1 MASHGMTYVEC
12 LREALGAAME
22 SDRRVVVLGEDIL
35 DPYGG
40 AFKATR
46 GLSTR
51 FPDRVLTTPI
61 CEQTIAGVAV
71 GLALRGMRPVAEL
84 MFGDFIALAADQI
97 VNHAAK
103 FHAMYNGRV
112 DVPLVIRTPM
122 GGGRGY
128 GPTHSQSLES
138 LFLGVPHLRIVAPSL
153 FHDPGALLA
162 AAIADPGPVIF
173 IEHKLLYPMRLVGDE
188 GGTVRREFP
197 SVGGDFPPVRLMNYD
212 GSERPDVTLV
222 TYGGIS
228 RFLPSLLE
236 WFAREEIHLLVHL
249 VADLNASD
257 PSLIESAAAS
267 GRVVIVEEGG
277 AAFGWGAEISARI
290 YDSLHDSLHVP
301 VRRLGAL
308 PGVIPA
314 SRHLEDQVL
323 VSEATI
329 TTAILEILQ

>member
-1 MASHGMTYVEC
+1 MTYVER

-61 CEQTIAGVAV
+61 CEQTIAGLAV

-97 VNHAAK
+97 INHAAK

-162 AAIADPGPVIF
+162 AAVADPGPVLF
-173 IEHKLLYPMRLVGDE
+173 IEHKLLYPLRLPGE
-188 GGTVRREFP
+188 GRAWRCLP
-197 SVGGDFPPVRLMNYD
+197 SEGGDFPSVRLANYD
-212 GSERPDVTLV
+212 GDERPDATLI
-222 TYGGIS
+222 TYGGVS
-228 RFLPSLLE
+228 RFLPPLFE
-236 WFAREEIHLLVHL
+236 WCAREEIRLLAHV
-249 VADLNASD
+249 VADLNADVD
-257 PSLIESAAAS
+257 PALIESAAAS
-267 GRVVIVEEGG
+267 GRVVVVEEGG
-277 AAFGWGAEISARI
+277 ASFGWGAEISSRI
-290 YDSLHDSLHVP
+290 YDALHGTLRSP
-301 VRRLGAL
+301 VRRVGAL

-314 SRHLEDQVL
+314 SRHLEDRVL

-329 TTAILEILQ
+329 ISAILEILQ